1 MVCGTTVVNIEV
13 AHNVA
18 HLNQLSGNKEQ
29 KPYYLNAS
37 TITGCSRYLMIYMLF
52 GDLIAPFANHYSFA
66 VCEKRFKNS
75 VKTLVIWPPHL
86 VTYWHSIRGQETK
99 CFIRTFT
106 A

>member
-18 HLNQLSGNKEQ
+18 PLNQPSGNKEQ
-29 KPYYLNAS
+29 KPYYSNVS

-52 GDLIAPFANHYSFA
+52 GDLTAPFANPYSFA
-66 VCEKRFKNS
+66 VYEKRFKNS
-75 VKTLVIWPPHL
+75 VKILVTWPPHL
-86 VTYWHSIRGQETK
+86 VTYWHFIRGPESK
-99 CFIRTFT
+99 CSIRTFT